1 MKDPWI
7 AVIALLCNAAAQ
19 FAMKYAG
26 RNLDATDAAKGL
38 AMWLSPWLLVALAF
52 YGLSFLLV
60 VRVYAANPLSVA
72 SPVLAGGTFFLITLI
87 SWLLL
92 GESLGYQKIAGIA
105 LIFLGIVVL
114 TRAG

>member
-7 AVIALLCNAAAQ
+7 AIIALLCNAGAQ

-26 RNLDATDAAKGL
+26 RNMEATKGL
-38 AMWLSPWLLVALAF
+38 TMWMSPWLLVALAF

-60 VRVYAANPLSVA
+60 VRVYAVNPLSVA
-72 SPVLAGGTFFLITLI
+72 SPVLAGGTFFLITLT

-92 GESLGYQKIAGIA
+92 GESLGYQKIAGIG

-114 TRAG
+114 TRGG

>member
-7 AVIALLCNAAAQ
+7 AIIALLCNAGAQ

-26 RNLDATDAAKGL
+26 RNMEAAKGL

-60 VRVYAANPLSVA
+60 VRVYAVNPLSVA

-92 GESLGYQKIAGIA
+92 GESLGYQKIAGIG

-114 TRAG
+114 TRGG

>member
-7 AVIALLCNAAAQ
+7 AVVALLCNAAAQ

-26 RNLDATDAAKGL
+26 RNPDAVKGL
-38 AMWLSPWLLVALAF
+38 AMWLSPWLLTALVF

-60 VRVYAANPLSVA
+60 VRVYAVNPLSVA

-92 GESLGYQKIAGIA
+92 GESLGYQKIAGIG

>member
-7 AVIALLCNAAAQ
+7 AVVALLCNAVAQ

-26 RNLDATDAAKGL
+26 RDLDAAKGL
-38 AMWLSPWLLVALAF
+38 ATWLSPWLLLALAF

-72 SPVLAGGTFFLITLI
+72 SPVLAGGTFLLITLV

-92 GESLGYQKIAGIA
+92 GESLGYQKVAGIG

>member
-7 AVIALLCNAAAQ
+7 AVIALLCNAGAQ

-26 RNLDATDAAKGL
+26 RGLDTSKGL

-72 SPVLAGGTFFLITLI
+72 SPVLAGGTFFLITLV

-105 LIFLGIVVL
+105 LIFLGILVL